1 MNKAEILVI
10 DEEAPIRKL
19 LAVTL
24 GNTYKVSE
32 AETGA
37 AGIKLAMNCPPELIL
52 LDVGLPDMSGHEVLK
67 ELRAWYNKSIIML
80 SALDYEKDVVQA
92 LDNGATDCL
101 TKPFRNAE
109 LQARIR
115 AAIRRNQP
123 ANCESKMVFDELEID
138 AGARTV
144 KRRGETLKL
153 TSTEYNLLLLF
164 AKNEGRVITHQYLLK
179 EIWGADA
186 QGQTQYLRVYVG
198 ALRKKIEN
206 DPNHPKHIITKS
218 GAGYRFE

>member
-52 LDVGLPDMSGHEVLK
+52 LNVGLPDMSGHEVLK

-153 TSTEYNLLLLF
+153 TSAEYNLLLLF
-164 AKNEGRVITHQYLLK
+164 AKNEGRVITHQHLLK
-179 EIWGADA
+179 EMWGADA
-186 QGQTQYLRVYVG
+186 TRSNPIPARICGRV
-198 ALRKKIEN
+198 AEENRKRPQSPQAHYHQKRRRL
-206 DPNHPKHIITKS
+206 S
-218 GAGYRFE
+218 V